1 MKSSNVTRTQRQQN
15 EIDKLKAEYTDIT
28 NKLNLLQIDEKNKW
42 NELNEASDPNYKAK
56 RDAYLVYQKTKK
68 LKQQRNKIMSDLS
81 YKYNV
86 SLDEKYNQNMIKEKN
101 QDTLELQGDNIT
113 KSSIQINQL
122 NNDIMTKRRQEQI
135 NIYQYH
141 YLNNQVLM
149 LKILFMGIL
158 FCCLT
163 LLLSII
169 MGIGT
174 DHLESSVRGSPPLI
188 YMYLMIIAIITM

>member
-1 MKSSNVTRTQRQQN
+1 MGNTVSAGNNHQNIEYESPNNKTNVSIDPVTLKSKDNSKGSMIDNLDFNQEFIPNLDVPINTSDFLKSSNVTRTQRQQN

-28 NKLNLLQIDEKNKW
+28 NKLNLLRTDEKNKW

-86 SLDEKYNQNMIKEKN
+86 SLDEKYNQNMIKEN

-113 KSSIQINQL
+113 KAAYKLIN
-122 NNDIMTKRRQEQI
+122 
-135 NIYQYH
+135 
-141 YLNNQVLM
+141 
-149 LKILFMGIL
+149 
-158 FCCLT
+158 
-163 LLLSII
+163 
-169 MGIGT
+169 
-174 DHLESSVRGSPPLI
+174 
-188 YMYLMIIAIITM
+188 